1 MHNNRKD
8 IPMVPNRKASM
19 PVVYGDTPSFLGVDV
34 LTLHSL
40 EKGYDIIFAGVPWE
54 GTITWGSFSGC
65 EQAPRT
71 IRHAAARYGGFL
83 PEYEI
88 DVFDYLKIGDIG
100 DTTVNASNPAE
111 TMRNIYESM
120 DQIYKNQSIPIV
132 LGGDHSFTQ
141 EIVKALSVNREGDI
155 GVIHF
160 DAHFDNSSSFGDDE
174 FPRCGPIHRTALI
187 DKVRNESIVH
197 IGIRG
202 PRNSPSQL
210 ENAKKMGASIFT
222 IRDIRQQGIDTVI
235 EKAIRIA
242 RKNTEHL
249 FISICSDCI
258 DAAFNPGGP
267 ADFNGLLPHELF
279 SALYRLGEEGIAG
292 LDYVEI
298 YPKQDPM
305 SVSSHLVSWGLIH
318 VLAGLASKKR
328 GEQPPLAS
336 VSQLSETVWH
346 A

>member
-1 MHNNRKD
+1 MFNNKKD

-34 LTLHSL
+34 VDPRSL
-40 EKGYDIIFAGVPWE
+40 EKGYDVIVAGVPWE

-65 EQAPRT
+65 EHAPRT
-71 IRHAAARYGGFL
+71 IRHATARYGGFL

-88 DVFDYLKIGDIG
+88 DVFDYLKIGDMG
-100 DTTVNASNPAE
+100 DTTVTTSDPVE
-111 TMRNIYESM
+111 TMKNVYEAM
-120 DQIYKNQSIPIV
+120 NAIYKNNSIPIV
-132 LGGDHSFTQ
+132 MGGDHSFTQ
-141 EIVKALSVNREGDI
+141 EIIKALSANCEGDI

-160 DAHFDNSSSFGDDE
+160 DAHFDNSPNFGNDE
-174 FPRCGPIHRTALI
+174 FPRCGPIHRIAQI

-210 ENAKKMGASIFT
+210 EYARKMGASVFT
-222 IRDIRQQGIDTVI
+222 IRDIRKEGIDSIV
-235 EKAIRIA
+235 EKAITIA
-242 RKNTEHL
+242 RTKTKHI
-249 FISICSDCI
+249 FVSICSDCI

-267 ADFNGLLPHELF
+267 ADFNGLFPHELF

-298 YPKQDPM
+298 YPKQDQM
-305 SVSSHLVSWGLIH
+305 SFSSHLASWGLIH

-328 GEQPPLAS
+328 ARQPLLGNIS
-336 VSQLSETVWH
+336 
-346 A
+346 